1 MVMQIKLVVVVVVL
15 IDIRKP
21 GVLTIYIG
29 KLGIPVGK
37 SRHSAIP
44 FGKLKKL
51 KWAVF

>member
-1 MVMQIKLVVVVVVL
+1 MVMQIKLVVVVVL

-21 GVLTIYIG
+21 GVLTIYVG

>member
-1 MVMQIKLVVVVVVL
+1 MVMQIKLVVVVVL